1 MQLSNDV
8 VVAVVL
14 AAAVDVD
21 VDVANVVVC
30 GLKDALLRSWR
41 FQGLWNMGSVL
52 CGLSSE

>member
-21 VDVANVVVC
+21 AAVANVVVC
-30 GLKDALLRSWR
+30 GLKVALLRSLR